1 MARRESDWHREG
13 RAFREARL
21 EVQAGLS
28 RQHQA
33 FFIGAPQQ
41 FVNFGDVFPH
51 FVHLNWSAIACHLL
65 PATASENDVGCG
77 RSAATEAA
85 APTMPLG
92 RAPRLRART
101 ERTPGSSG
109 PARCLPA

>member
-1 MARRESDWHREG
+1 MIEAQSRTPERHAFGPRWHGESLTGIAR
-13 RAFREARL
+13 AAVREARL
-21 EVQAGLS
+21 AVQAGLS

-65 PATASENDVGCG
+65 PAPHIGE
-77 RSAATEAA
+77 
-85 APTMPLG
+85 
-92 RAPRLRART
+92 
-101 ERTPGSSG
+101 
-109 PARCLPA
+109 